1 MLRHRNEGICK
12 PKLKKKA
19 QSNVMSLQAICVK
32 KKKFKNNLNEY
43 ASDLSFTKCKC
54 EIMEAD
60 PKSFYYYY
68 YEIFSLLDT
77 RLNLTESMSL
87 PFSSG
92 LHHLKRYCISIKSE
106 S

>member
-1 MLRHRNEGICK
+1 MHEK
-12 PKLKKKA
+12 KL
-19 QSNVMSLQAICVK
+19 L
-32 KKKFKNNLNEY
+32 KNNLNEY

-68 YEIFSLLDT
+68 EIFSLLDT

-87 PFSSG
+87 TFSSG
-92 LHHLKRYCISIKSE
+92 LHNLKRYCISIKSE
-106 S
+106 R

>member
-1 MLRHRNEGICK
+1 MRE
-12 PKLKKKA
+12 
-19 QSNVMSLQAICVK
+19 K
-32 KKKFKNNLNEY
+32 KKKKKLKNNLNEY

-60 PKSFYYYY
+60 PKSFCYYY

-92 LHHLKRYCISIKSE
+92 LHHLNATALALNRKVE
-106 S
+106 LLNH